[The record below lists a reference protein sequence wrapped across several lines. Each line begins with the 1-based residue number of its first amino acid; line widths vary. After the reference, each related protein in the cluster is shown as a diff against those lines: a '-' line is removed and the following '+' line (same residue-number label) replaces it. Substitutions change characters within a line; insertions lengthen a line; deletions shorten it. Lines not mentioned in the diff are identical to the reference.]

1 MNARL
6 RSIIALLLVLSF
18 GLALPAV
25 HGQQLMIHTG
35 NAVVAPA
42 SEQPT
47 PPCHAA
53 SAAKASTDEAIA
65 ASNDGCGQC
74 GDGDCQC
81 QLITLS
87 PVTTRSQ
94 SPSPTLTPTLYIAKP
109 AEALSLG
116 QLRHPWRPPSSNA

>member
-25 HGQQLMIHTG
+25 HGQQLMIHMDAATT
-35 NAVVAPA
+35 PQP
-42 SEQPT
+42 SEQQAGAQQI
-47 PPCHAA
+47 PPCHGAA
-53 SAAKASTDEAIA
+53 DEATTI
-65 ASNDGCGQC
+65 SSDGCGQC

-87 PVTTRSQ
+87 PLATL
-94 SPSPTLTPTLYIAKP
+94 PPPLNPLLTP
-109 AEALSLG
+109 ALNASAPPKAPSLG
-116 QLRHPWRPPSSNA
+116 QLRHPWRPPSTNS

>member
-25 HGQQLMIHTG
+25 HGQQLMIHMDAAAT
-35 NAVVAPA
+35 PQP
-42 SEQPT
+42 SEQQAGAQQI
-47 PPCHAA
+47 PPCHGAA
-53 SAAKASTDEAIA
+53 DEATTI
-65 ASNDGCGQC
+65 SSDGCSQC

-87 PVTTRSQ
+87 PLVTLPR
-94 SPSPTLTPTLYIAKP
+94 PLGLTPAP
-109 AEALSLG
+109 ALNSAAPPEAPSLG
-116 QLRHPWRPPSSNA
+116 QLRHPWRPPSTNS

>member
-25 HGQQLMIHTG
+25 HGQQLMVHMD
-35 NAVVAPA
+35 APA
-42 SEQPT
+42 TPAAEQSS
-47 PPCHAA
+47 PPCHA
-53 SAAKASTDEAIA
+53 TTDDEAQQR
-65 ASNDGCGQC
+65 SSEGCDQC

-87 PVTTRSQ
+87 PAVTLPQPQ
-94 SPSPTLTPTLYIAKP
+94 SLTLAPELNP
-109 AEALSLG
+109 AAPPEAPSLG
-116 QLRHPWRPPSSNA
+116 QLHHPWRPPSANA